1 MIHGKCRFASFSSG
15 KRRFGLGLTL
25 RHLVSDNQ
33 RQALAKE
40 FQKPDKA
47 CGVAGV
53 SLFELFLPVLE
64 VLKSLPPPLNHEKR
78 RHGYFIGTQRE
89 AGRLLNHEQC
99 RHGSLLEEPY

>member
-1 MIHGKCRFASFSSG
+1 MGNVALPRLVQASGASAWASPYAIWLATTRDRRLPKSS
-15 KRRFGLGLTL
+15 KSRIR
-25 RHLVSDNQ
+25 
-33 RQALAKE
+33 LAE
-40 FQKPDKA
+40 W
-47 CGVAGV
+47 AGV

-99 RHGSLLEEPY
+99 RRGSLLEEPY